1 MASLGGGPCRTHAA
15 QISRLAQKGGR
26 ETSGVSGAPSGRFD
40 ERASCPFH
48 GPVALQSLIR

>member
-15 QISRLAQKGGR
+15 QIGRLAQKGDR
-26 ETSGVSGAPSGRFD
+26 ETSGVSGAPSGRF

-48 GPVALQSLIR
+48 GPVALQSLMR